1 MEQPLPQP
9 DERVIN
15 MGVEYAVDRPEGASI
30 PLVCTDVMLKGGT
43 EVLGSDE
50 LSVLSSV
57 SVGNGLAAVAM
68 YDFVDIEEFCQPI
81 SPILTTCSPPF
92 WARIR

>member
-1 MEQPLPQP
+1 
-9 DERVIN
+9 

-57 SVGNGLAAVAM
+57 SVGNAG
-68 YDFVDIEEFCQPI
+68 
-81 SPILTTCSPPF
+81 SPCMILWT
-92 WARIR
+92 